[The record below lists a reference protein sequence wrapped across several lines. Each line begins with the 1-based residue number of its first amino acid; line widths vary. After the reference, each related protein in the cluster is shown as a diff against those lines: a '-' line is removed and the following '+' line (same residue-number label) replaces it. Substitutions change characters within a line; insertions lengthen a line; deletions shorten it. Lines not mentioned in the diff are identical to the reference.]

1 MRLKSDCVDGNV
13 VRRILTDVGGVQLT
27 RESDMD
33 TFERWWTVRT
43 ASSIE
48 VCSSAEQAQAALLE
62 WRAPNSAP

>member
-27 RESDMD
+27 RESDLN

-48 VCSSAEQAQAALLE
+48 VCSSFERAQAALLE
-62 WRAPNSAP
+62 WKAPNSAR